1 MSDEHERTEH
11 DETEPQ
17 ATPDE
22 QPSEPKTISRRK
34 SIFWI
39 FAALGA
45 AILAGLGHCV
55 WVKIYPNVRQPT
67 MGVMLEPDVLPR
79 ETPYE

>member
-45 AILAGLGHCV
+45 ALLAGLGYYFYARVYHAPTTGGV
-55 WVKIYPNVRQPT
+55 ILDYNYGPEIQP
-67 MGVMLEPDVLPR
+67 
-79 ETPYE
+79 